1 MSQLPP
7 DLVENIISKSLT
19 DLDIEGEIR
28 QIEKK
33 IDIINEDIIF
43 TEDLI
48 DDDDDDV
55 DMLFRDLEK
64 LMSKK
69 NKLENK
75 KRKLV
80 NQLGEMNILVKKIT
94 QWWKIKN

>member
-1 MSQLPP
+1 MILK
-7 DLVENIISKSLT
+7 VK
-19 DLDIEGEIR
+19 LDKL
-28 QIEKK
+28 KK
-33 IDIINEDIIF
+33 KDIINEDIIF

-69 NKLENK
+69 SKLENK

-80 NQLGEMNILVKKIT
+80 NQLGEMNILVKKFT
-94 QWWKIKN
+94 QWWNIKEN